1 MEIILIFLKK
11 DENKSTR
18 RSEIIQLLKAV
29 AKSIEDDVIHY
40 AFEGTIYEL
49 PYMISSDTY
58 KRRVLKVQCNESEL
72 KAAKILSSF
81 KNQLIAGVH
90 RKSFYINV
98 SYDESALTFCNK
110 AYKLLGAF
118 ERKLRELI
126 YLILLTTLGT
136 QWVDRTIPED
146 LQRTIKE
153 VSHGKITMVESAL
166 DELTIQNLE
175 TYLFDS
181 RYPDDFD
188 EWFEYISRED
198 VIGEIDEAIL
208 RQSIHQMRKLTLW
221 ERYFPDVEDIALIK
235 DQLGQIRKYRNNVM
249 HHKRFTYDDYL
260 SLRRSIKPLMKAIDK
275 AITSFEDKAFNASM
289 AYFFSS
295 AFYEQFKS
303 VANELSKSMEVL
315 AKTLKPA
322 MEKVVSATSGLK
334 VFSDDITRFNALVSG
349 SSSYALSMLPESSST
364 THEVEEDDSHDN
376 SNEVLEES
384 DNE

>member
-1 MEIILIFLKK
+1 MEIIFIFLKK

-29 AKSIEDDVIHY
+29 TTSVDDDVINFT
-40 AFEGTIYEL
+40 FEGSSYEL

-58 KRRVLKVQCNESEL
+58 KRRVLKVECNASEL
-72 KAAKILSSF
+72 KAARILDSF
-81 KNQLIAGVH
+81 KYLLIAGVH

-98 SYDESALTFCNK
+98 AYDEAALTFCNK
-110 AYKLLGAF
+110 AFKLLGAF

-126 YLILLTTLGT
+126 YLILLTTMGT

-153 VSHGKITMVESAL
+153 VSHGKVTLVESAL

-175 TYLFDS
+175 TFLFDS

-188 EWFEYISRED
+188 EWFEYISREE
-198 VIGEIDEAIL
+198 VIGEIDVEVL
-208 RQSIHQMRKLTLW
+208 RQSILQMRKITLW
-221 ERYFPDVEDIALIK
+221 ERYFSDVEDIALVK
-235 DQLGQIRKYRNNVM
+235 AHLEQIRKYRNNVM

-260 SLRRSIKPLMKAIDK
+260 SLRCSIKSLMKAIDK
-275 AITSFEDKAFNASM
+275 AITNFENNAFNVSM
-289 AYFFSS
+289 AYYFSS
-295 AFYEQFKS
+295 AFYEQFKY

-315 AKTLKPA
+315 AKSIKPA
-322 MEKVVSATSGLK
+322 MEIVVSAASGLK
-334 VFSDDITRFNALVSG
+334 VFSEEVARFNTMVTGA
-349 SSSYALSMLPESSST
+349 SSYALPNQLENT
-364 THEVEEDDSHDN
+364 TTTNEAKEDDSPDN
-376 SNEVLEES
+376 SKEDLEGL